1 MTCYFGGNHP
11 AVLDEWIY
19 VNLCNN
25 NEHPCMYHRERI
37 IKGYLNS
44 WRYVEIPCI
53 ETCICYCSTVC
64 IKITNPK
71 IPLIPTHTTEN
82 NTESLN
88 KRSDVLCMFYIIS
101 TTYLYDYIWYWYG
114 YIYIYMYN
122 CTRIES
128 YVIWHPLMGIASQ
141 KSGKLIDFNQRRIR
155 ISKWMQKMKLPTGSM
170 YGIFTYIYHKTEPN
184 VPHAGQYIIHGSY
197 GNTKYG
203 AMIEP
208 VGLPFVDKS
217 CLGWT
222 ALNPSKQ

>member
-1 MTCYFGGNHP
+1 
-11 AVLDEWIY
+11 
-19 VNLCNN
+19 
-25 NEHPCMYHRERI
+25 
-37 IKGYLNS
+37 
-44 WRYVEIPCI
+44 
-53 ETCICYCSTVC
+53 
-64 IKITNPK
+64 
-71 IPLIPTHTTEN
+71 
-82 NTESLN
+82 
-88 KRSDVLCMFYIIS
+88 
-101 TTYLYDYIWYWYG
+101 
-114 YIYIYMYN
+114 MYN

-217 CLGWT
+217 CLG
-222 ALNPSKQ
+222 